1 MTKKNLLVY
10 LRRISQIFFII
21 LFFYLLFQTEYR
33 GEFTKDITNPI
44 RIDLPVKFFFEI
56 DPLTAI
62 STIISTHSLYKGL
75 ILAVV
80 LISATILF
88 GRFFCGWI
96 CPMGTLHQI
105 FSTVSPS
112 RKGIKRIESN
122 KGHPNQVIKYYILI
136 LFLVAAVFT
145 SLQVG
150 LLDPITF
157 LYRSV
162 TTAILPGL
170 NLSFSFLIDKL
181 NSFDNPY
188 VQKIVDGIYSF
199 THDYIL
205 SFIQLNFHFAWIIGI
220 LFLTAL
226 LLNRKETRFWC
237 RYICPTGALLGL
249 FSRFSLFG
257 MEKAH
262 DKCTDCNKCLLDC
275 QGADS
280 PQGRVDWKSHE
291 CIMCF
296 NCEKVCPEDVIKF
309 KFFPNRA
316 STLTEPN
323 LKRRWITLSGFA
335 GLFIPFFS
343 RGSAEFKT
351 NFNPK
356 LIRPPGALEETEFL
370 ARCIRCAECMKVC
383 PTNALHPT
391 LLEAGIEGIWSP
403 ILIPRIGYCEH
414 TCILCST
421 VCPTGAIRSITEEE
435 KVGSEKVK
443 PIKIGTAFY
452 DRGRCLPWAMAIPC
466 IVCEEHCPT
475 TPKAIWLEEVDV
487 PAPPSPSPPPQ
498 VGREKGKGDIQRTVR
513 VKRPYIYP
521 EVCIGCGICEKVC
534 PVQDKPAVYVT
545 SIGES
550 RSMENQ
556 ILLDSSRY
564 K

>member
-56 DPLTAI
+56 DPLAAI
-62 STIISTHSLYKGL
+62 STVISTHSLYKDL

-205 SFIQLNFHFAWIIGI
+205 SL
-220 LFLTAL
+220 
-226 LLNRKETRFWC
+226 
-237 RYICPTGALLGL
+237 Y
-249 FSRFSLFG
+249 S
-257 MEKAH
+257 
-262 DKCTDCNKCLLDC
+262 
-275 QGADS
+275 
-280 PQGRVDWKSHE
+280 
-291 CIMCF
+291 
-296 NCEKVCPEDVIKF
+296 
-309 KFFPNRA
+309 
-316 STLTEPN
+316 
-323 LKRRWITLSGFA
+323 
-335 GLFIPFFS
+335 
-343 RGSAEFKT
+343 
-351 NFNPK
+351 
-356 LIRPPGALEETEFL
+356 
-370 ARCIRCAECMKVC
+370 
-383 PTNALHPT
+383 
-391 LLEAGIEGIWSP
+391 
-403 ILIPRIGYCEH
+403 
-414 TCILCST
+414 
-421 VCPTGAIRSITEEE
+421 
-435 KVGSEKVK
+435 
-443 PIKIGTAFY
+443 
-452 DRGRCLPWAMAIPC
+452 
-466 IVCEEHCPT
+466 
-475 TPKAIWLEEVDV
+475 
-487 PAPPSPSPPPQ
+487 
-498 VGREKGKGDIQRTVR
+498 
-513 VKRPYIYP
+513 
-521 EVCIGCGICEKVC
+521 
-534 PVQDKPAVYVT
+534 
-545 SIGES
+545 
-550 RSMENQ
+550 
-556 ILLDSSRY
+556 
-564 K
+564 